1 MSGETIVSGIIQQRS
16 GSTSSFI
23 RAGYPAYPF
32 LDIRDFKIKVD
43 VGEIILSYIPYVQG
57 MTTPSGPRA
66 VWAQTSPYYAGDTG
80 SANLYP
86 VFSAFLQFF
95 YIVVNV
101 STGSF
106 TITTVPNP
114 LYVTGS
120 GGGTPAPAPAAQYTK
135 IFLGHNATIT
145 GAVVDLGGSSLKS
158 LAAPVDAQDSAT
170 KSYVDTSVAAA
181 STTAASALTTA
192 KTDLTS
198 AFQAADTTIAASVSA
213 VNARVDAILAG
224 SSVSTDSL
232 AEVAALARALDAAE
246 SASLTSAVASLN
258 MNIEAANASITAESD
273 TRKSAD
279 DALRLA
285 SVVTSMVPFSA
296 QIYADGEQPS
306 PLPDAL
312 AATAPPGWYYRN
324 SAAGKKCN
332 WYVPCEDLT
341 VADIKNFYA
350 CCQIINPLSM
360 PSVAFYTVTKST
372 GNAASWYGA
381 RINYDIATQPAG
393 GKMCLYT
400 DFAPKT
406 PGFVPTAWQF
416 SSYFSKG
423 TWTSTDKIQLISIGT
438 NSAVTA
444 AGQAEFVLSKVGI
457 CTSLGIRELC
467 FSNSDVALAAT
478 IAALAAHSAQNTT
491 AFATLTSQ
499 IAAEATTA
507 RAAESTLN
515 TQVGAL
521 YQYFFGTS
529 ASVAPTR

>member
-16 GSTSSFI
+16 ASTSSFI
-23 RAGYPAYPF
+23 KAGYPAYPF

-43 VGEIILSYIPYVQG
+43 VGEVILSYIPYVQG

-86 VFSAFLQFF
+86 VFSAFMQFF
-95 YIVVNV
+95 YIVLNV
-101 STGSF
+101 STGVF
-106 TITTVPNP
+106 TITTTPNP
-114 LYVTGS
+114 LYT
-120 GGGTPAPAPAAQYTK
+120 TPTPAPAAQYTK
-135 IFLGHNATIT
+135 IYLGHNATIT
-145 GAVVDLGGSSLKS
+145 GTVVDLGGSSLKS
-158 LAAPVDAQDSAT
+158 LAAPVDGADAAT
-170 KSYVDTSVAAA
+170 KLFVDTSVAAA
-181 STTAASALTTA
+181 STAAASALTVA
-192 KTDLTS
+192 KADLTT
-198 AFQAADTTIAASVSA
+198 AFQAADTVITASVTA
-213 VNARVDAILAG
+213 VSERVDAILAG

-246 SASLTSAVASLN
+246 SASLTSAVASLTTK
-258 MNIEAANASITAESD
+258 IEAATASITAEVA
-273 TRKSAD
+273 TRKADD

-324 SAAGKKCN
+324 SAAGKKSN
-332 WYVPCEDLT
+332 WYLPCEDLT
-341 VADIKNFYA
+341 VGDIKNFYA

-360 PSVAFYTVTKST
+360 PSVAFYTVPKT
-372 GNAASWYGA
+372 GGAASWYGA

-423 TWTSTDKIQLISIGT
+423 TWTSTDKIQLISFGT

-457 CTSLGIRELC
+457 CSPLGIRELC

-507 RAAESTLN
+507 RAAENTLN
-515 TQVGAL
+515 TQVTQL

>member
-1 MSGETIVSGIIQQRS
+1 
-16 GSTSSFI
+16 
-23 RAGYPAYPF
+23 
-32 LDIRDFKIKVD
+32 
-43 VGEIILSYIPYVQG
+43 
-57 MTTPSGPRA
+57 
-66 VWAQTSPYYAGDTG
+66 
-80 SANLYP
+80 
-86 VFSAFLQFF
+86 
-95 YIVVNV
+95 V
-101 STGSF
+101 STGVF
-106 TITTVPNP
+106 TITTTPNP
-114 LYVTGS
+114 LYT
-120 GGGTPAPAPAAQYTK
+120 TPTPAPAAQYTK
-135 IFLGHNATIT
+135 IYLGHQATIT
-145 GAVVDLGGSSLKS
+145 GSVVDLGGSSLKS
-158 LAAPVDAQDSAT
+158 LAAPLDAQDAAT
-170 KSYVDTSVAAA
+170 KSFVDTSVAAA
-181 STTAASALTTA
+181 STTAATSLAA
-192 KTDLTS
+192 ARVDLTS
-198 AFQAADTTIAASVSA
+198 AFQAADTAISASVTA
-213 VNARVDAILAG
+213 VSERVDAILAG

-246 SASLTSAVASLN
+246 SASLTSAVASLTTK
-258 MNIEAANASITAESD
+258 IEAATASITAESA

-285 SVVTSMVPFSA
+285 SVVSSMIPFSA
-296 QIYADGEQPS
+296 QIYADAEQPS

-312 AATAPPGWYYRN
+312 AATAPPGWYYKN

-332 WYVPCEDLT
+332 WYMPCEDLT
-341 VADIKNFYA
+341 VADIQNFYA

-360 PSVAFYTVTKST
+360 PSVAFYTVTKTT

-423 TWTSTDKIQLISIGT
+423 TWTSTDKIQLISFGT

-444 AGQAEFVLSKVGI
+444 AGQAEFVLSKIGI
-457 CTSLGIRELC
+457 CTPLGIRELL

-491 AFATLTSQ
+491 AFANLTSQ
-499 IAAEATTA
+499 LAAEATTA

-515 TQVGAL
+515 TQVAQL